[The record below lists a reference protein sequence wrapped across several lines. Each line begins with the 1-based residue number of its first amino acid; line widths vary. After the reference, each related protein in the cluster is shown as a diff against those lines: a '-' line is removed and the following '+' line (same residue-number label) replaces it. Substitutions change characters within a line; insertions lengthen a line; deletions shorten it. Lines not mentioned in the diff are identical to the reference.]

1 MNKEETVLKIL
12 NEMFPFGNIEATTEL
27 IDSNILTSL
36 DLFALVA
43 ELEEVFDFRISEEL
57 IDVDNFVNVK
67 IIVENVLGAIE

>member
-1 MNKEETVLKIL
+1 MSKEEKVLKIL
-12 NEMFPFGNIEATTEL
+12 NDMFPFGNIEVTTEL

-43 ELEEVFDFRISEEL
+43 ELEEEFDFRISEEL

-67 IIVENVLGAIE
+67 TIAENVLGAFD